1 MDLQLENISVIREK
15 RQILKDISFMVRQ
28 NEFVG
33 ILGPSG
39 CGKSTLI
46 EILSLTGLP
55 SSGRILFGGG
65 LDIAEH
71 MENYKK
77 SFRYV
82 PQYDALYST
91 LTIRENVWYAA
102 RLLLPESSAQ
112 DISDHINLALLRVG
126 LKEHQ
131 GKQMFKLSGGQ
142 RKRVSI
148 AMALL
153 GHPRLLILD
162 EPASGLDPAMER
174 KLMQLLKG
182 IAESGTTVLCST
194 HVMENI
200 KLFDKV
206 AVIDKIKL
214 VGQETECGKLLDFL
228 PTEQLLKK
236 MDEKNEDYGKF
247 FEKLE
252 ADPDIYYWNTTSES
266 SEWKN
271 PIGYVGTNFLETL
284 RPVGSVLIPFFNFLF
299 RSVFYFAF
307 HFLFRFADNILIRF
321 PAMRQTFDI
330 FERSLRIFLKD
341 RFLLISTLFL
351 PLILGFLIALSQQNE
366 SNIYPLLFFA
376 IIVSLWFGMNNS
388 VRGIVSE
395 RKWYIQEHLSGL
407 GMNNFLFGKALFYFL
422 LGFVQI
428 CLLGQ
433 TIYWCC
439 RFFCLDALND
449 EMILLD
455 GLMLPGVLFGC
466 YGSGVGLGLV
476 ISCLASTESVA
487 VALVPLFIMP
497 QILLSTVAAGNSADS
512 LDSTERI
519 HPVMLIMTTETT
531 KMTNMIETETPEITE
546 SLPPD
551 WELKPTI
558 EVFRWA
564 SFFCYSRPALMMLEL
579 KIREYP
585 NQTVHYGEQI
595 HFLSLATITWF
606 IFWLTFRFQQKRW
619 QTARQ

>member
-1 MDLQLENISVIREK
+1 MMNLQLEKISVIREK
-15 RQILKDISFMVRQ
+15 RQILKDISFTVRQ

-46 EILSLTGLP
+46 EIMSLTGLP
-55 SSGRILFGGG
+55 SSGRILFDDG

-71 MENYKK
+71 VEEYKK

-82 PQYDALYST
+82 PQHDALYPA

-102 RLLLPESSAQ
+102 RLLLPKSSTQ
-112 DISDHINLALLRVG
+112 DISDHINLSLHRVG

-131 GKQMFKLSGGQ
+131 DKQIFKLSGGQ
-142 RKRVSI
+142 RKRVGI

-153 GHPRLLILD
+153 GRPRFLILD
-162 EPASGLDPAMER
+162 EPAAGLDPAMER
-174 KLMQLLKG
+174 KLMLLLKG

-228 PTEQLLKK
+228 PTEQLIKK
-236 MDEKNEDYGKF
+236 MDEKKEDYGKF

-252 ADPDIYYWNTTSES
+252 ADPDVYYWNTTSET
-266 SEWKN
+266 SEWNNN
-271 PIGYVGTNFLETL
+271 PIKYIWTNFLETL
-284 RPVGSVLIPFFNFLF
+284 RPVG
-299 RSVFYFAF
+299 
-307 HFLFRFADNILIRF
+307 HFLFPFFEVLFRFLFYCSFRFIFRFLDNILICF
-321 PAMRQTFDI
+321 PSTRQTFDI
-330 FERSLRIFLKD
+330 FERSLRIFWKD
-341 RFLLISTLFL
+341 RFLLLSTLFL

-376 IIVSLWFGMNNS
+376 IIVSIWFGMNNS

-407 GMNNFLFGKALFYFL
+407 GMNSFLFGKALFYFL
-422 LGFVQI
+422 LGFIQI
-428 CLLGQ
+428 GLLWQ
-433 TIYWCC
+433 TLYWCC
-439 RFFCLDALND
+439 RFFCLDSLND
-449 EMILLD
+449 EMILLK
-455 GLMLPGVLFGC
+455 GFMLPEVLFGC
-466 YGSGVGLGLV
+466 YGAGAGLGLV
-476 ISCLASTESVA
+476 ISSLASTESVA

-497 QILLSTVAAGNSADS
+497 QILLSTVAAGNSVDS
-512 LDSTERI
+512 LDSPERI
-519 HPVMLIMTTETT
+519 RPVMITKIVETETT
-531 KMTNMIETETPEITE
+531 KTAEMKE
-546 SLPPD
+546 SSPPD
-551 WELKPTI
+551 WELTPTI
-558 EVFRWA
+558 EVFQWA
-564 SFFCYSRPALMMLEL
+564 SFFCYSRPALMTLEL

-585 NQTVHYGEQI
+585 NQTIHYGEQI
-595 HFLSLATITWF
+595 HFLCLVTITWF
-606 IFWLTFRFQQKRW
+606 AFWLTFRFQQKRW
-619 QTARQ
+619 QTVRQENS

>member
-1 MDLQLENISVIREK
+1 MMNLQLENISVIREK
-15 RQILKDISFMVRQ
+15 RQILKDISFTIRQ

-55 SSGRILFGGG
+55 SSGRLLFDHG

-71 MENYKK
+71 IEEYKK

-82 PQYDALYST
+82 PQHDTLYPA

-102 RLLLPESSAQ
+102 RLLLPKSSTQ
-112 DISDHINLALLRVG
+112 NISDHLNLSLLRVG

-131 GKQMFKLSGGQ
+131 DKQIFKLSGGQ
-142 RKRVSI
+142 RKRVGI

-153 GHPRLLILD
+153 GRPRLLILD

-174 KLMQLLKG
+174 KLMLLLKG

-228 PTEQLLKK
+228 PTEQLIKK
-236 MDEKNEDYGKF
+236 MDEKQEDYGKF

-252 ADPDIYYWNTTSES
+252 ADPDIYYWNATSKTSE
-266 SEWKN
+266 WNN
-271 PIGYVGTNFLETL
+271 PLGYMGTNFLETF
-284 RPVGSVLIPFFNFLF
+284 RPVGHFLFLFFNVLF
-299 RSVFYFAF
+299 CFVFY
-307 HFLFRFADNILIRF
+307 FLFRFLFRFLDNILICF
-321 PAMRQTFDI
+321 PVARQTFDI
-330 FERSLRIFLKD
+330 FERSLRIFIKD

-351 PLILGFLIALSQQNE
+351 PFVLGFLIVLSQQNE

-376 IIVSLWFGMNNS
+376 IIVSIWFGMNNS

-407 GMNNFLFGKALFYFL
+407 GMNCFLIGKALFYFL

-428 CLLGQ
+428 GLLWQ
-433 TIYWCC
+433 TLYWCC

-449 EMILLD
+449 ELILLN
-455 GLMLPGVLFGC
+455 GFMLPEVLFGC
-466 YGSGVGLGLV
+466 YGAGVGLGLV
-476 ISCLASTESVA
+476 ISSLASTESVA

-512 LDSTERI
+512 FDSSERI
-519 HPVMLIMTTETT
+519 RPIMITKIIKAEISEVTEI
-531 KMTNMIETETPEITE
+531 KE

-551 WELKPTI
+551 WELKPTM
-558 EVFRWA
+558 EVFQWA

-595 HFLSLATITWF
+595 HFLCLVTITWC
-606 IFWLTFRFQQKRW
+606 IFWLTFLFQQKRW

>member
-1 MDLQLENISVIREK
+1 MNLQLENISVIREK
-15 RQILKDISFMVRQ
+15 RQILKDISFTIRP

-55 SSGRILFGGG
+55 SSGRILFDQG

-71 MENYKK
+71 LEEYKK

-82 PQYDALYST
+82 PQHDALYPA

-102 RLLLPESSAQ
+102 RLLLPKSSVQ
-112 DISDHINLALLRVG
+112 DISDHVNLSLLRVG

-131 GKQMFKLSGGQ
+131 DKQIFKLSGGQ
-142 RKRVSI
+142 RKRVGI
-148 AMALL
+148 AIALL
-153 GHPRLLILD
+153 GHPRFLILD
-162 EPASGLDPAMER
+162 EPAAGLDPAMER
-174 KLMQLLKG
+174 KLMLLLKG

-228 PTEQLLKK
+228 PTEQLIKK

-252 ADPDIYYWNTTSES
+252 ADPDIYYWNRNSETSE
-266 SEWKN
+266 WN
-271 PIGYVGTNFLETL
+271 HPVGYLGSNFLETL
-284 RPVGSVLIPFFNFLF
+284 RPVGHILFPFFNILFRFLFYVVFRFLF
-299 RSVFYFAF
+299 RV
-307 HFLFRFADNILIRF
+307 LDNMFICF
-321 PAMRQTFDI
+321 PAARQTFDI
-330 FERSLRIFLKD
+330 FERSLRIFWKD

-351 PLILGFLIALSQQNE
+351 PLILGFLIVLSQQSE
-366 SNIYPLLFFA
+366 SNIYPLLFFS

-407 GMNNFLFGKALFYFL
+407 GMNCFLLGKALFYFL
-422 LGFVQI
+422 LGSIQI
-428 CLLGQ
+428 GLLWQ
-433 TIYWCC
+433 TLYWCC
-439 RFFCLDALND
+439 RFFCLDTLND
-449 EMILLD
+449 EMILLR
-455 GLMLPGVLFGC
+455 GFMLPEVLFGC
-466 YGSGVGLGLV
+466 YGAGVGLGLV
-476 ISCLASTESVA
+476 ISSLASTESAA
-487 VALVPLFIMP
+487 VALVPLLIMP

-512 LDSTERI
+512 FDSPERI
-519 HPVMLIMTTETT
+519 RPVMMIKIMNTEKSETAETTEL
-531 KMTNMIETETPEITE
+531 
-546 SLPPD
+546 LPPD
-551 WELKPTI
+551 WEVKSTM
-558 EVFRWA
+558 EVFRWL
-564 SFFCYSRPALMMLEL
+564 SFFCYSRPALLMLEL
-579 KIREYP
+579 NIRGYP
-585 NQTVHYGEQI
+585 DQTIRYGEQI
-595 HFLSLATITWF
+595 HFLSLITITWF

>member
-1 MDLQLENISVIREK
+1 LQLENISVIREK
-15 RQILKDISFMVRQ
+15 RQILKEITLTICP

-33 ILGPSG
+33 ILGASG

-55 SSGRILFGGG
+55 SSGRILFDNG

-71 MENYKK
+71 VEEYKK

-82 PQYDALYST
+82 PQHDTLYPALT
-91 LTIRENVWYAA
+91 VRENVWYAA
-102 RLLLPESSAQ
+102 RLVLPKSSVQ
-112 DISDHINLALLRVG
+112 DISDHINLSLQRVG

-131 GKQMFKLSGGQ
+131 DKQIFKLSGGQ
-142 RKRVSI
+142 RKRVGI

-153 GHPRLLILD
+153 GRPRLLILD
-162 EPASGLDPAMER
+162 EPSSGLDPAMER
-174 KLMQLLKG
+174 KLMLLLKG

-200 KLFDKV
+200 NLFDKV

-214 VGQETECGKLLDFL
+214 VGQEAECGKLLDFL
-228 PTEQLLKK
+228 PAKQLIEKMNEKK
-236 MDEKNEDYGKF
+236 EDYGKF

-252 ADPDIYYWNTTSES
+252 ADPGVYYWNKTSET
-266 SEWKN
+266 SEWNN
-271 PIGYVGTNFLETL
+271 PIGSILTNFLETL
-284 RPVGSVLIPFFNFLF
+284 RPVGSFLFPFFNILF
-299 RSVFYFAF
+299 CFVFYFV
-307 HFLFRFADNILIRF
+307 FRFLARFTDNILICF
-321 PAMRQTFDI
+321 PAARQTFDI
-330 FERSLRIFLKD
+330 FERSLRIFRKD
-341 RFLLISTLFL
+341 YFLLISTLFL

-407 GMNNFLFGKALFYFL
+407 GMNCFLFGKVFFYFL

-428 CLLGQ
+428 GLLWQ
-433 TIYWCC
+433 TLYWSC
-439 RFFCLDALND
+439 RLFCLDAMND
-449 EMILLD
+449 EMMLLK
-455 GLMLPGVLFGC
+455 GLMLPRVLFGC
-466 YGSGVGLGLV
+466 YGAGVGLGLM
-476 ISCLASTESVA
+476 ISTLASTESVA

-512 LDSTERI
+512 FDSPERI
-519 HPVMLIMTTETT
+519 RPVMFMKIT
-531 KMTNMIETETPEITE
+531 ETETEKETKMSE
-546 SLPPD
+546 MAETKELLPPD
-551 WELKPTI
+551 WELKPTM
-558 EVFRWA
+558 EVFGWA
-564 SFFCYSRPALMMLEL
+564 SFFCYSRPALMMFEL

-585 NQTVHYGEQI
+585 DQTMHYGEQI

-606 IFWLTFRFQQKRW
+606 LFWLTFRFQQKRW
-619 QTARQ
+619 QTERQ

>member
-1 MDLQLENISVIREK
+1 MDLQLENINVIREK
-15 RQILKDISFMVRQ
+15 RQIIKDISFTVRR

-55 SSGRILFGGG
+55 SSGRILFDAG
-65 LDIAEH
+65 LDIAKHIE
-71 MENYKK
+71 EYKK
-77 SFRYV
+77 LFRYV
-82 PQYDALYST
+82 PQYDALYPA
-91 LTIRENVWYAA
+91 LTILENVWYAA
-102 RLLLPESSAQ
+102 RLLMPKSSAQ
-112 DISDHINLALLRVG
+112 DISDHINLALVRVG

-131 GKQMFKLSGGQ
+131 DKQIFKLSGGQ

-153 GHPRLLILD
+153 GRPRLLILD

-174 KLMQLLKG
+174 KLMLLLKG

-228 PTEQLLKK
+228 PTEQLLEK
-236 MDEKNEDYGKF
+236 MYEKNDDYGNF

-252 ADPDIYYWNTTSES
+252 ADPGVYYWNTTSES

-271 PIGYVGTNFLETL
+271 PLGFILANFVTNFLETL
-284 RPVGSVLIPFFNFLF
+284 RPVGHILIPCFNFLF
-299 RSVFYFAF
+299 RFVFY
-307 HFLFRFADNILIRF
+307 FLFRFLFRFTDNVLIRF
-321 PAMRQTFDI
+321 PELRQTYDL
-330 FERSLRIFLKD
+330 FERSLRIFRKD

-351 PLILGFLIALSQQNE
+351 PFILGFLIALSQQNE

-407 GMNNFLFGKALFYFL
+407 GMNCFLFGKALFYFL

-428 CLLGQ
+428 GLLWQ
-433 TIYWCC
+433 TLYWCC
-439 RFFCLDALND
+439 RFFCPDALND
-449 EMILLD
+449 EMILLE

-466 YGSGVGLGLV
+466 YGAGVGLGLV
-476 ISCLASTESVA
+476 ISTLASTESVA

-512 LDSTERI
+512 LDSPERI
-519 HPVMLIMTTETT
+519 RPVMMMQTTETT
-531 KMTNMIETETPEITE
+531 ETEIAEP
-546 SLPPD
+546 LPPD
-551 WELKPTI
+551 WELKPTL
-558 EVFRWA
+558 EVFRWS

-585 NQTVHYGEQI
+585 NQTVHYGEHL
-595 HFLSLATITWF
+595 HFFSLVTITWF
-606 IFWLTFRFQQKRW
+606 VFWLTFRFQQNRW
-619 QTARQ
+619 QTARHATDI